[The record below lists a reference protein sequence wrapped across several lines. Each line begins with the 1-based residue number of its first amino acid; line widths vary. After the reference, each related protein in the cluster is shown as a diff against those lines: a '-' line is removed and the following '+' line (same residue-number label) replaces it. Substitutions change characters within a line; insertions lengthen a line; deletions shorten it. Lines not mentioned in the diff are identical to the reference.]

1 MSNSVSSSLVRW
13 GWSLSFSSWLVKLP
27 EAKSIVLWT
36 VQTAGY
42 SAGANKVVQYFVN
55 TYSEPRTL
63 WPALEWGSK
72 SKTWFRPHG
81 GSSVDQVSHL
91 GLGWLG
97 HIHEA

>member
-1 MSNSVSSSLVRW
+1 MSDSVSSSLVRR

-27 EAKSIVLWT
+27 KAKSVVLWT

-42 SAGANKVVQYFVN
+42 IAGANKVVQYFVN

-63 WPALEWGSK
+63 WPALGGSK

-81 GSSVDQVSHL
+81 GSSVDQVSHM

-97 HIHEA
+97 HVHEA